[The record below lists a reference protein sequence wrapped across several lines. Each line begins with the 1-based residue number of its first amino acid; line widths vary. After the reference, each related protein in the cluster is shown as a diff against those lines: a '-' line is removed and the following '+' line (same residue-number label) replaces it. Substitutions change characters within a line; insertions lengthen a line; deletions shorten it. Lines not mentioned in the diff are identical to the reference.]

1 MSTLAVKNLSTS
13 SQIIELAQL
22 GDNTPNHRSVNTV
35 QNTAAIKTPEL
46 ASIILA
52 VIVFAGSLATALC
65 VVCIRY
71 KRWAWRR
78 ILKI

>member
-1 MSTLAVKNLSTS
+1 MSTLSVQNLTISA
-13 SQIIELAQL
+13 QILELAQL
-22 GDNTPNHRSVNTV
+22 GDPSPNQRNHNTI

-65 VVCIRY
+65 VVCVRY
-71 KRWAWRR
+71 KR
-78 ILKI
+78 